1 MNTPTNKYN
10 NNTPMKPFIYSAI
23 VALFLASCGQ
33 EATTDLG
40 KLQAQRDSL
49 KKERTNISDQI
60 KSLELEI
67 NELDTNYKERVTNV
81 TTLALAPTSFE
92 HFFNVQGVVETDQ
105 NAQIFAEA
113 PGKINSIKVKEG
125 DKVKKGQ
132 VLMTIDSRIVNN
144 QIDELKGRLTL
155 AKTVFE
161 KQEAL
166 WKKNI
171 GSEIQ
176 FLESK
181 NNYESLQQ
189 NIETLQAQQ
198 AMYTV
203 TAPFS
208 GVIDEITPKVGEMAN
223 PAMPAFR
230 LINTDIM
237 YVKADIT
244 ERYLG
249 QIKEGDKVMIE
260 FPSANAKVE
269 SKIDRIGSFINPNN
283 RSFKIKLLLDNA
295 DKTLKP
301 NMLGELKVR
310 DYKSDSTVVIPTAL
324 IQITPTGEE
333 FVYVVKNEEGRTIA
347 VKTMI
352 KSGMTYDNNSEVIEG
367 LKGSEKLVNRGARS
381 IKDGDVVETE
391 A

>member
-1 MNTPTNKYN
+1 
-10 NNTPMKPFIYSAI
+10 MKPFIYSAI

-208 GVIDEITPKVGEMAN
+208 GVIDEITPKVGAMAN

-260 FPSANAKVE
+260 FPSADAKV
-269 SKIDRIGSFINPNN
+269 
-283 RSFKIKLLLDNA
+283 
-295 DKTLKP
+295 
-301 NMLGELKVR
+301 
-310 DYKSDSTVVIPTAL
+310 
-324 IQITPTGEE
+324 
-333 FVYVVKNEEGRTIA
+333 
-347 VKTMI
+347 
-352 KSGMTYDNNSEVIEG
+352 
-367 LKGSEKLVNRGARS
+367 
-381 IKDGDVVETE
+381 
-391 A
+391 

>member
-367 LKGSEKLVNRGARS
+367 LNGSEKLVNRGARS
-381 IKDGDVVETE
+381 IKDGDVVKTE